1 MGLFKGLRGIIPACD
16 LKDGDKVLALVKA
29 TASLDFIHG
38 YKLGTAPSLAN
49 GLPAM
54 MSTIRKYTDLPVIY
68 DHQKFGTDVPDVC
81 SGELIEVFVEAKV
94 NAVIIFP
101 QAGPETLKAAVNA
114 LFQARIVPIVG
125 GEMTHPRYLEGE
137 GGYLSDKAPMR
148 IYTDAAKL
156 GVEYFVVP
164 GTRPESIE
172 KYKKELSKLSAQ
184 PKFLFPGI
192 GKGQGGDIAEA
203 FRRASPYPSWAI
215 VGRGIYGEIDHR
227 ASAQRLWTAVEQL

>member
-1 MGLFKGLRGIIPACD
+1 MSNR
-16 LKDGDKVLALVKA
+16 DKVSALVKA

-38 YKLGTAPSLAN
+38 YKLGATPSLAN

-54 MSTIRKYTDLPVIY
+54 VKIIRKYTDLPIIY

-81 SGELIEVFVEAKV
+81 SGELIEVFTEAKV
-94 NAVIIFP
+94 SAVIIFP
-101 QAGPETLKAAVNA
+101 QAGPETLKAAVTA
-114 LFQARIVPIVG
+114 LLRAGIVPIVG
-125 GEMTHPRYLEGE
+125 GEMTHPKYLEGE

-164 GTRPESIE
+164 GTRPESIQ
-172 KYKKELSKLSAQ
+172 KYKSELSKLLAQ

-203 FRRASPYPSWAI
+203 FQRASPYPSWAI
-215 VGRGIYGEIDHR
+215 VGRGIYAEADPK
-227 ASAQRLWTAVEQL
+227 AAAQRLWSAVASV